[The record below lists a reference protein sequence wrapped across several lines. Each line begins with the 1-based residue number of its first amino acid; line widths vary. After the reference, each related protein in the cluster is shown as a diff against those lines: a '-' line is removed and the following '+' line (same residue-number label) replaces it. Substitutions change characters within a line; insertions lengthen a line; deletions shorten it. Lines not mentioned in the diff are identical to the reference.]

1 MNHIDNSNTL
11 SNLHKLADTCLYDF
25 CPPADKLHTH
35 GFLGAGG
42 DLTVS
47 TLLHAYRS
55 GAFPWFDEDEPICW
69 WSPEVRCVIAPSDF
83 YPSKSLIRTAKKQ
96 PWTITTNADFEAVI
110 NACRAPRRD
119 TVQTWI
125 HDSMVLAYR
134 QLFKIGAAASIEVW
148 AGMPYDSE
156 LIGGLYGV
164 SFGSIFCGESMFHR
178 RSDASK
184 IAFWALVHWAKQ
196 YGIQL
201 IDCQLENPHLRRL
214 GANLMPRDEFLE
226 LLKHLVMTP
235 CLGISGASVQIPCI
249 DLVNS
254 PK

>member
-1 MNHIDNSNTL
+1 MNPISSSSTLNS
-11 SNLHKLADTCLYDF
+11 LHKLADTCPYDF
-25 CPPADKLHTH
+25 SPPAGGAYTD

-42 DLTVS
+42 DLTVP

-55 GAFPWFDEDEPICW
+55 GAFPWFDEEDPICW
-69 WSPEVRCVIAPSDF
+69 WSPEVRCVIVPSDF

-96 PWTITTNADFEAVI
+96 PWIITTNADFDAVMS
-110 NACRAPRRD
+110 ACRAPRRD
-119 TVQTWI
+119 TSKTWI
-125 HDSMVLAYR
+125 HDNMVLAYR

-184 IAFWALVHWAKQ
+184 IAFWALMHWAHEC
-196 YGIQL
+196 GIQL
-201 IDCQLENPHLRRL
+201 IDCQLENPHLMRL
-214 GANLMPRDEFLE
+214 GADLMPRDEFLE
-226 LLKHLVMTP
+226 SLQDLVMTP
-235 CLGISGASVQIPCI
+235 CLGISGASMQMPCI
-249 DLVNS
+249 DLVNLS
-254 PK
+254 K